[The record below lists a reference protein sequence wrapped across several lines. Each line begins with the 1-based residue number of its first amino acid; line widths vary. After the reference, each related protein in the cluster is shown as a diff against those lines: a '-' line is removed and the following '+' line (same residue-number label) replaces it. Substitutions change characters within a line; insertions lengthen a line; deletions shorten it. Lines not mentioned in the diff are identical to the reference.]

1 MTFDTVLLPIGRCGG
16 EVPEHVTAAW
26 SELPEHVTAAWSELP
41 EHVTA
46 AWSELPEHVTA
57 AWSELPEHVTAAWSE
72 WFVVVHVCRFTD
84 SLCLW
89 SRLLSVRPSH
99 PSKGSS

>member
-16 EVPEHVTAAW
+16 E
-26 SELPEHVTAAWSELP
+26 LPEHVA
-41 EHVTA
+41 
-46 AWSELPEHVTA
+46 A

-89 SRLLSVRPSH
+89 SRLLSVRPSL